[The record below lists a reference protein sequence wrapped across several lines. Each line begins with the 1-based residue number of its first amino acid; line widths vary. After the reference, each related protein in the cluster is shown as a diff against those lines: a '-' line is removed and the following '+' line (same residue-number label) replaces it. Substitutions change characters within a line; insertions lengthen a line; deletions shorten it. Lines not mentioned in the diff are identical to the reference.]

1 MSVRL
6 HMHWRGKS
14 PDFVLSRE
22 GYLGALSGQRQ
33 YSAAEHSG
41 DRRQLGTGL
50 TSKQRALPEIGSVF
64 ERP

>member
-6 HMHWRGKS
+6 PCIGGAS
-14 PDFVLSRE
+14 PLTSCCLAKVI
-22 GYLGALSGQRQ
+22 
-33 YSAAEHSG
+33 SARFPANDNTQAAGHSG

-50 TSKQRALPEIGSVF
+50 TSKQRVLPEIGSVF